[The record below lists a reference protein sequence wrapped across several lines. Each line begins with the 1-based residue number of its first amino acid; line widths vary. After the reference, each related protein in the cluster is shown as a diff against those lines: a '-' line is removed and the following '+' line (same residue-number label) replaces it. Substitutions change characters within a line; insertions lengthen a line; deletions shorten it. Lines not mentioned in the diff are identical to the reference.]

1 MRQAS
6 LIHNMPPF
14 PLERWICPRSP
25 TAQKKKKKVCA
36 PVVQILF
43 YLSTVQLLQA
53 GPRDLCT
60 KLSGPR
66 KADLLENTLLY
77 AVVDSL
83 WTPLGAC
90 QILWMYQLCLY
101 KLSLFSCCIPRD
113 RFHFT
118 SLFFFSLNF
127 GYKFFL
133 KFLKVLLASNFRRF
147 LLFVVIIV
155 VVIIILR
162 GVHSSVDDYVSLIV
176 MY

>member
-1 MRQAS
+1 MKMTTETNEAGIFDTQHATISTRKVNLS
-6 LIHNMPPF
+6 TISN
-14 PLERWICPRSP
+14 CP
-25 TAQKKKKKVCA
+25 KKKKKVCA

-90 QILWMYQLCLY
+90 QIL
-101 KLSLFSCCIPRD
+101 
-113 RFHFT
+113 
-118 SLFFFSLNF
+118 
-127 GYKFFL
+127 
-133 KFLKVLLASNFRRF
+133 
-147 LLFVVIIV
+147 
-155 VVIIILR
+155 
-162 GVHSSVDDYVSLIV
+162 
-176 MY
+176 